1 MNIIAMSMF
10 AALLATPVTAL
21 QSTTTTTTGAQ
32 PSSALGTWN
41 ASFNT
46 QNGEVPATLSLKK
59 NGDKIVGEISSQMGN
74 VPVEAEV
81 KDKTLSVW
89 FNMQG
94 QNGPLAI
101 ELFGTL
107 DGDKLKG
114 TFTAGG
120 QAAGDWSAIK
130 AKDTTDTKDT
140 KDTKDAKEPAKE
152 QPASLTGDWNLTVEL
167 PNMSAT
173 PGMTLKQDGEK
184 LTGEYVSA
192 QYGKYAI
199 TGTAK
204 GSDVSFWFAMSVEGT
219 AINVTY
225 TGKIEKDGSMKG
237 SVNYG
242 DMMSGTFVAKKK

>member
-1 MNIIAMSMF
+1 MNIIAISVF

-21 QSTTTTTTGAQ
+21 QSTTTTTTSAQ

-46 QNGEVPATLSLKK
+46 QNGEVPATLTLKK
-59 NGDKIVGEISSQMGN
+59 SGDKIVGEISSQMGN

-107 DGDKLKG
+107 DGDKVKG

-130 AKDTTDTKDT
+130 S
-140 KDTKDAKEPAKE
+140 KDTKDATDTKEPAAAKE

-204 GSDVSFWFAMSVEGT
+204 GSDVTFWFAMSVEGT
-219 AINVTY
+219 ALNVTY
-225 TGKIEKDGSMKG
+225 TGKIEKDGSIKG

-242 DMMSGTFVAKKK
+242 DMMSGTFTATKKK